1 MLVYMLPARA
11 LQMVERFI
19 FYSTDSCCIIL
30 FGLLVTLLVQYSIR
44 SDINIIFLLCQL
56 LEIRELLLL
65 AGKSVM

>member
-1 MLVYMLPARA
+1 MLVHVSCTRTANA
-11 LQMVERFI
+11 GA
-19 FYSTDSCCIIL
+19 FYILFYSCCIIL